1 MNYETQTPKVLSMM
15 LKKLLPTLINGV
27 GRAFK
32 VNVSEQ
38 TEPEDIHDATAKA
51 IKVLTRAIIL
61 IVLYKLFPSEFEQ
74 FFNMIFG

>member
-1 MNYETQTPKVLSMM
+1 MI

-32 VNVSEQ
+32 INVSEE

-51 IKVLTRAIIL
+51 IKVLTRAVVL
-61 IVLYKLFPSEFEQ
+61 IVLYKMFPSEFEQ
-74 FFNMIFG
+74 FFAMIFG